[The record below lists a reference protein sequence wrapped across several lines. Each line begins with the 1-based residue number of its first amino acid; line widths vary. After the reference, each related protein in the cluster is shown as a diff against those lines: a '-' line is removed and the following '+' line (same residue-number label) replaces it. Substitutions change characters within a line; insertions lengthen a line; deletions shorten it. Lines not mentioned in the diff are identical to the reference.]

1 MEIVYRPIGIIHTP
15 FKEQAPIQPLY
26 SDARG
31 VVEVFDAYADGLKD
45 LETFSH
51 IILLYHFHLSK
62 GYRLQARPYLDEKPR
77 GIFAIRSP
85 NRPNGI
91 GLSIVA
97 LEKIENTALHVRHVD
112 MLDGTPLLDI
122 KPYIPEFDIRDAD
135 SGWLRGK
142 IHLREKREERS
153 SLYRAGNGE

>member
-1 MEIVYRPIGIIHTP
+1 MEKIKWTYNISVMEIVYRPIGIIHTP
-15 FKEQAPIQPLY
+15 FKEHAPIQPLY

-31 VVEVFDAYADGLKD
+31 VVEVFDEYKEGLKD

-51 IILLYHFHLSK
+51 IILVYHFHLSK
-62 GYRLQARPYLDEKPR
+62 GYRLEAKPYLDDEPK

-91 GLSIVA
+91 GISTVA
-97 LEKIENTALHVRHVD
+97 LERIEGAKLHVLHVD

-122 KPYIPEFDIRDAD
+122 KPYVPEFDIRDAS
-135 SGWLRGK
+135 SGWLNGK
-142 IHLREKREERS
+142 IK
-153 SLYRAGNGE
+153 